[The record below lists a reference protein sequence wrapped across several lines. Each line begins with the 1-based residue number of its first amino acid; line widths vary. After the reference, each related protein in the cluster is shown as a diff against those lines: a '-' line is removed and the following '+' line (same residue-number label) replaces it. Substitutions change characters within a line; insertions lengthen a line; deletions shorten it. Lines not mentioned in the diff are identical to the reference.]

1 MGYPVSLAVASG
13 IALLGAGL
21 GIQVGH
27 SAIAEIDDG
36 FYQSW
41 DDYHSFAQYSAAHSG
56 EYPGEESAGLGSE
69 APVPCLDCGGTGRYP
84 WLEHAVFS
92 DAELG
97 IAPASGVEGYEPAYE
112 EPVIE
117 HPPEPVEQSPARD
130 IDRYAYY
137 PVDASDDAD
146 AIRARRDVAA
156 AERQAPQQSLC
167 SPGDACV
174 PVGM

>member
-1 MGYPVSLAVASG
+1 MGYPVPLAIASG

-21 GIQVGH
+21 GVQFGH
-27 SAIAEIDDG
+27 SAIAEIDES

-69 APVPCLDCGGTGRYP
+69 TPAPCLDCGGTGRYP

-97 IAPASGVEGYEPAYE
+97 IAPASGGEEYELAYE
-112 EPVIE
+112 EPAIE
-117 HPPEPVEQSPARD
+117 PPEPVEQRPARD

-137 PVDASDDAD
+137 PVDAHDDAD
-146 AIRARRDVAA
+146 AIRARSAMAA
-156 AERQAPQQSLC
+156 AERQAPPQSLC
-167 SPGDACV
+167 GPDDDCV